1 MKKPAFLRELSSIIS
16 YILIDLI
23 LNSIIKA
30 LSYAMIFIGNLVIT
44 AIAFVINILRPIA
57 IIFTNFITSLHHR
70 LGSIFP
76 FRIRERVDRMI
87 LYAGITRNTE
97 EVLGITLMYSI
108 IVPIV
113 AIVLAITMGVSWNM
127 ILIAI
132 IILFA
137 AVWVALYMLLVL
149 LIERRTSSIE
159 AVLPDVLAMIS
170 QNMIAGMTPYNALW
184 TAARP
189 EFGPLAIEI
198 QTVARDTLAG
208 ASLETALSA
217 MPKRVKS
224 EKLIRSIRLMAQG
237 IKSGGELPTVLQEIS
252 MDMRAEQNLVKRM
265 HAETSG
271 QAMFIVFALLIGAPL
286 LFAASVQFI
295 TIFDKIFTKVD
306 IESLSQKMQ
315 GSMIAMQKMAI
326 TPEFFMNYATITLAV
341 SGFFGAFII
350 GIMREGKLTAGITM
364 IPVLM
369 ALSIVIFL
377 AFNYVLTSFFGSM
390 ITL

>member
-1 MKKPAFLRELSSIIS
+1 MKKPVFLRRLSSIIS

-23 LNSIIKA
+23 LNNIIKA
-30 LSYAMIFIGNLVIT
+30 ISYVMIFIGNL
-44 AIAFVINILRPIA
+44 AIAAISFIINILRPIA
-57 IIFTNFITSLHHR
+57 IIFTNFVTSIHHR

-76 FRIRERVDRMI
+76 FRLRERVDRMI
-87 LYAGITRNTE
+87 IYAGITRNTE

-113 AIVLAITMGVSWNM
+113 AVVLAISMNVSLNI
-127 ILIAI
+127 ILIAV
-132 IILFA
+132 ILFA
-137 AVWVALYMLLVL
+137 AVWLTFYMLLIL
-149 LIERRTSSIE
+149 SIERRTSSIE

-198 QTVARDTLAG
+198 QKVARDTLAG

-252 MDMRAEQNLVKRM
+252 MDMRAEQNLIKRM
-265 HAETSG
+265 RAETSG

-306 IESLSQKMQ
+306 IETLSKHMQ
-315 GSMIAMQKMAI
+315 GSMISMQKIAI
-326 TPEFFMNYATITLAV
+326 TPKFFMDYATITIAI

-350 GIMREGKLTAGITM
+350 GIMRSGKLTAGIPM
-364 IPVLM
+364 IPVLIS
-369 ALSIVIFL
+369 LSVIIFL
-377 AFNYVLTSFFGSM
+377 AFNYLLSSFFGSM
-390 ITL
+390 ITF

>member
-1 MKKPAFLRELSSIIS
+1 MKKPVFLRRLSSIIS

-23 LNSIIKA
+23 LNNIIKA
-30 LSYAMIFIGNLVIT
+30 ISYVMIFIGNL
-44 AIAFVINILRPIA
+44 AIAAISFIINILRPIA
-57 IIFTNFITSLHHR
+57 IIFTNFVTSIHHR

-76 FRIRERVDRMI
+76 FRLRERVDRMI
-87 LYAGITRNTE
+87 IYAGITRNTE

-113 AIVLAITMGVSWNM
+113 AVVLAISMNVSLNI
-127 ILIAI
+127 ILIAV
-132 IILFA
+132 ILFA
-137 AVWVALYMLLVL
+137 AVWLTFYMLLIL
-149 LIERRTSSIE
+149 SIERRTSSIE

-198 QTVARDTLAG
+198 QKVARDTLAG

-252 MDMRAEQNLVKRM
+252 MDMRAEQNLIKRM
-265 HAETSG
+265 RAETSG

-306 IESLSQKMQ
+306 IETLSKHMQ
-315 GSMIAMQKMAI
+315 GSMISMQKMAI
-326 TPEFFMNYATITLAV
+326 TPKFFMDYATITIAI

-350 GIMREGKLTAGITM
+350 GIMRSGKLTTGIPM
-364 IPVLM
+364 IPVLIS
-369 ALSIVIFL
+369 LSVIIFL
-377 AFNYVLTSFFGSM
+377 AFNYLLSSFFGSM
-390 ITL
+390 ITF